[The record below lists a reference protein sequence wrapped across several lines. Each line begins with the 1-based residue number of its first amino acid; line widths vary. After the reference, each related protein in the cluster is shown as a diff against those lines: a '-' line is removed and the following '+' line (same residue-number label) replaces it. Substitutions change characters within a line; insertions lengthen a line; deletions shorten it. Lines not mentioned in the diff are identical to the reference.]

1 MIKSVCIFCGSS
13 SSEGKKASFNKEHGK
28 IAGIHNGTTAYAKEM
43 IEIGYQFVTVS
54 SDFRSMSTHAQ
65 QIIDE
70 MKDNKNMKSSTT
82 TY

>member
-1 MIKSVCIFCGSS
+1 MIA
-13 SSEGKKASFNKEHGK
+13 KKAKEHGK

-70 MKDNKNMKSSTT
+70 MKDNKSTKSSTT